1 MGKTAGVFDV
11 SNLFGGSQ
19 RSRALDSWD
28 YRVPFARFHI
38 RWSEGDRTPAFE
50 LDQAFG
56 IAVQELHLDQ
66 AMEIWAHREVLV
78 SFSSEYI
85 QVGSGPAE
93 RQPVWVVII
102 AGVKKEGA
110 ALPQDFLAQI
120 RPGGGTIVQAL
131 IHARTGELLLGT
143 AIPVEMRRG

>member
-1 MGKTAGVFDV
+1 MFYL

-19 RSRALDSWD
+19 RSQALDSWD

-38 RWSEGDRTPAFE
+38 RWGEGDITPAFE

-66 AMEIWAHREVLV
+66 GMEIWAHREVLAT
-78 SFSSEYI
+78 FSSEYI

-93 RQPVWVVII
+93 REPVWVVII
-102 AGVKKEGA
+102 AGVKREGA
-110 ALPQDFLAQI
+110 APARDFLAAI
-120 RPGGGTIVQAL
+120 KPGGGTIVQAL
-131 IHARTGELLLGT
+131 IHARSGEVLLGT
-143 AIPVEMRRG
+143 AIPVEMRKG